1 MSNCVMYEKE
11 YLQTVND
18 FYKFWK
24 QHIYDYPKHF
34 LNYLA
39 DGELKKRLS
48 FNLHDSTFYLLEPD

>member
-1 MSNCVMYEKE
+1 MYEKE

-24 QHIYDYPKHF
+24 LHIYDYPKHF